1 MRNLRNE
8 CRRDRAV
15 IRTLPPTERGRSVD
29 RANPASEEEAEANTN
44 NLMASSWGGH
54 SCRADERCRG
64 GFWRRG
70 PLQSALTITPC
81 RVFLDSLGCET
92 HKTGDLASVL
102 HSQSKSTHMS
112 EPTLNTLCDF
122 WPSIS
127 LSVRPRPRPCLRR
140 PPTCLTSRS
149 LLSR

>member
-15 IRTLPPTERGRSVD
+15 IRTLPPTERGRSVE
-29 RANPASEEEAEANTN
+29 PSIGGGGGGQHKQ
-44 NLMASSWGGH
+44 LMASSWGGH

-127 LSVRPRPRPCLRR
+127 LSVRPRPCLRR